1 MEFGPVPLRK
11 AEGAILAHAIR
22 TAAGRLPKGHRLTG
36 QDVAAIGEAGLDTIT
51 VARLEPAD
59 LDENAAAALISR
71 ALASD
76 SLRPGPAANGRCN
89 LYARRAGLALVD
101 GAGVGAANRID
112 EALTLA
118 TLPAFAPVIAGQ
130 LVATTKIITFG
141 AAKAK
146 VEEVAAAAAG
156 TVSIAGFRPQ
166 ISALIQ
172 TRLPH
177 TTDALLAKTERST
190 RERLRRIEA
199 TVTQTY
205 IAEHREDDL
214 AIALAEAKT
223 SAGLITVIGASAIVD
238 RRDVV
243 PAAIVAAGGEIEHFG
258 LPVDPGNLTLLARL
272 GEATVVAM
280 PGSARSPRE
289 QGSDWLLE
297 RLAPRLPVDSATIA
311 GFGVGGLLK
320 EIRARPMLRDRTAPA
335 EAKPKPIVDA
345 ILLAAGQSKRMGSR
359 NKLLEPVGDEPLV
372 RRVAAAV
379 GAAEIRRLI
388 VVTGYEADRVRD
400 ALSGLECRF
409 ADNPDYPTGMGSSV
423 AAGARA
429 AFDAAEPPDA
439 AIVCLGDMP
448 DITPAVLNALI
459 RNYEPAASRTI
470 VATSSAGQRG
480 NPVLWDRRFAEDLAS
495 LGGDAGARDM
505 LRDHAGQTVTVEV
518 EDHAVLRDL
527 DTPAAFEDY
536 RGCSNGG
543 GG

>member
-1 MEFGPVPLRK
+1 
-11 AEGAILAHAIR
+11 
-22 TAAGRLPKGHRLTG
+22 
-36 QDVAAIGEAGLDTIT
+36 
-51 VARLEPAD
+51 
-59 LDENAAAALISR
+59 
-71 ALASD
+71 
-76 SLRPGPAANGRCN
+76 
-89 LYARRAGLALVD
+89 
-101 GAGVGAANRID
+101 
-112 EALTLA
+112 
-118 TLPAFAPVIAGQ
+118 
-130 LVATTKIITFG
+130 
-141 AAKAK
+141 
-146 VEEVAAAAAG
+146 
-156 TVSIAGFRPQ
+156 
-166 ISALIQ
+166 
-172 TRLPH
+172 
-177 TTDALLAKTERST
+177 
-190 RERLRRIEA
+190 
-199 TVTQTY
+199 
-205 IAEHREDDL
+205 
-214 AIALAEAKT
+214 
-223 SAGLITVIGASAIVD
+223 
-238 RRDVV
+238 
-243 PAAIVAAGGEIEHFG
+243 
-258 LPVDPGNLTLLARL
+258 
-272 GEATVVAM
+272 
-280 PGSARSPRE
+280 
-289 QGSDWLLE
+289 
-297 RLAPRLPVDSATIA
+297 
-311 GFGVGGLLK
+311 
-320 EIRARPMLRDRTAPA
+320 
-335 EAKPKPIVDA
+335 
-345 ILLAAGQSKRMGSR
+345 MGSR